1 MKKLLFWMLLIVG
14 TVALLGS
21 CAKKEESTTTAA
33 AAAAAGVCT
42 TCDPLTSTTTAA
54 GSITVGSA
62 TLSGTYATSCF
73 TDVSDFSEGSAP
85 SDMKSYG
92 FLFIVRG
99 NDNVTEETN
108 YYTDSICSTK
118 GYTKKNVYD
127 NVTVGNAYGSKY
139 GTDYSNYQ
147 VELEYKQIKL
157 LVTTTVSETWVEG
170 IYGGSVDFVVDTE
183 KILTVSASSQQKY
196 NLWNVSATTFEMGN
210 NGAQSF
216 PTELNGVEYTKQ

>member
-1 MKKLLFWMLLIVG
+1 MKKLLFWMVLIVG

-21 CAKKEESTTTAA
+21 CAKKEESTTT

-73 TDVSDFSEGSAP
+73 TNASDFSEGSAP

-108 YYTDSICSTK
+108 YYTDSTCTTK
-118 GYTKKNVYD
+118 GYTRKNVYE
-127 NVTVGNAYGSKY
+127 NVTVGSAAG
-139 GTDYSNYQ
+139 SNYQ
-147 VELEYKQIKL
+147 VALIWKQIKI

-170 IYGGSVDFVVDTE
+170 IYGGSDDFVVDTE

-210 NGAQSF
+210 KGANY
-216 PTELNGVEYTKQ
+216 PTGLNGVKYTKQ

>member
-1 MKKLLFWMLLIVG
+1 MKKLLFWIVLIVG

-21 CAKKEESTTTAA
+21 CAKKEESTT

-73 TDVSDFSEGSAP
+73 NDASDFSEGSAP

-92 FLFIVRG
+92 YLFIVRG
-99 NDNVTEETN
+99 NDSVTEETN

-127 NVTVGNAYGSKY
+127 NVTVGSASG
-139 GTDYSNYQ
+139 SNYQ
-147 VELEYKQIKL
+147 VALMYKQIKI
-157 LVTTTVSETWVEG
+157 LVTTTVSEAWVDG

-183 KILTVSASSQQKY
+183 KILTLSASSQQKY

-210 NGAQSF
+210 NGANY
-216 PTELNGVEYTKQ
+216 PTELDGVKYTKQ

>member
-1 MKKLLFWMLLIVG
+1 MKDVIMKKLLFWIVLIVG

-21 CAKKEESTTTAA
+21 CAKKEETTT
-33 AAAAAGVCT
+33 AAAAGVCT

-73 TDVSDFSEGSAP
+73 NDASDFSEGSAP

-92 FLFIVRG
+92 YLFIVRG

-108 YYTDSICSTK
+108 YYTDSTCTTK

-127 NVTVGNAYGSKY
+127 NVTVGSASG
-139 GTDYSNYQ
+139 SNYQ
-147 VELEYKQIKL
+147 VELIYKQIKI

-170 IYGGSVDFVVDTE
+170 IYGGSHDFVVDTE
-183 KILTVSASSQQKY
+183 KIFTVSASSQQKY
-196 NLWNVSATTFEMGN
+196 NLWNVSATTFEMGD
-210 NGAQSF
+210 NGANYS
-216 PTELNGVEYTKQ
+216 TELNGVKYTKQ

>member
-1 MKKLLFWMLLIVG
+1 MKEVIMKKLLFWIVLIVG

-21 CAKKEESTTTAA
+21 CAKKEESTTAA
-33 AAAAAGVCT
+33 AAASVCT

-73 TDVSDFSEGSAP
+73 NDASDFSEGSAP

-127 NVTVGNAYGSKY
+127 NVTVGSASG
-139 GTDYSNYQ
+139 SNYQ
-147 VELEYKQIKL
+147 VALMYKQIKI
-157 LVTTTVSETWVEG
+157 LVTTTVSEAWVDG
-170 IYGGSVDFVVDTE
+170 IYGDSVDFVVDTE
-183 KILTVSASSQQKY
+183 KIFTVSASSQQKY

-210 NGAQSF
+210 NGANYS
-216 PTELNGVEYTKQ
+216 TELNGVKYTKQ

>member
-1 MKKLLFWMLLIVG
+1 MKEVIMKKLLFWFVLIVG

-21 CAKKEESTTTAA
+21 CAKKEDSTVAA
-33 AAAAAGVCT
+33 ATGVCT

-73 TDVSDFSEGSAP
+73 NDASDFSEGSAP

-108 YYTDSICSTK
+108 YYTDSTCTTK

-127 NVTVGNAYGSKY
+127 NVTVGSASG
-139 GTDYSNYQ
+139 SNYQ
-147 VELEYKQIKL
+147 VELIYKQIKI
-157 LVTTTVSETWVEG
+157 LVTTTDSETWVDG

-210 NGAQSF
+210 NVPCCTF
-216 PTELNGVEYTKQ
+216 PSELNGVEYTKQ

>member
-1 MKKLLFWMLLIVG
+1 MKEVITKKLLFWIVLIVG

-21 CAKKEESTTTAA
+21 CAKKEDSTVAA
-33 AAAAAGVCT
+33 ATGVCT

-73 TDVSDFSEGSAP
+73 TNASDFSEGAAP

-99 NDNVTEETN
+99 NDNVTEEVN
-108 YYTDSICSTK
+108 YYTDSTCTTK
-118 GYTKKNVYD
+118 GYTNKNVYD
-127 NVTVGNAYGSKY
+127 NVTVGSASG
-139 GTDYSNYQ
+139 SNYQ
-147 VELEYKQIKL
+147 VALIYKQIKI

-196 NLWNVSATTFEMGN
+196 NLWNVSATTFEMGD
-210 NGAQSF
+210 NGANYS
-216 PTELNGVEYTKQ
+216 TELNGVKYTKQ

>member
-1 MKKLLFWMLLIVG
+1 MKKLLFWIVLIVG

-21 CAKKEESTTTAA
+21 CAKKEESTT
-33 AAAAAGVCT
+33 AAAAGVCT

-73 TDVSDFSEGSAP
+73 TNASDFSEGSAP

-127 NVTVGNAYGSKY
+127 NVTVGSASG
-139 GTDYSNYQ
+139 SNYQ
-147 VELEYKQIKL
+147 VALMYKQIKI
-157 LVTTTVSETWVEG
+157 LVTTTVSEAWVDG

-210 NGAQSF
+210 NGANYS
-216 PTELNGVEYTKQ
+216 TELTGVKYTKQ

>member
-1 MKKLLFWMLLIVG
+1 MKKLLFWIVLIVG

-21 CAKKEESTTTAA
+21 CAKKEESTTAA
-33 AAAAAGVCT
+33 AAASVCT

-73 TDVSDFSEGSAP
+73 NDASDFSEGSAP

-92 FLFIVRG
+92 YLFIVRG

-127 NVTVGNAYGSKY
+127 NVTVGSASG
-139 GTDYSNYQ
+139 SNYQ
-147 VELEYKQIKL
+147 VALMYKQIKI
-157 LVTTTVSETWVEG
+157 LVTTTVSEAWVDG

-183 KILTVSASSQQKY
+183 KILTLSASSQQKY

-210 NGAQSF
+210 KGANY
-216 PTELNGVEYTKQ
+216 PTGLNGVEYTKQ

>member
-1 MKKLLFWMLLIVG
+1 MKKLLFWIVLIVG

-21 CAKKEESTTTAA
+21 CAKKEDSTTAA
-33 AAAAAGVCT
+33 AAAAASVCT

-62 TLSGTYATSCF
+62 ALSGTYATSCF
-73 TDVSDFSEGSAP
+73 TNVSDLSEGSAP

-92 FLFIVRG
+92 YLFIVRG

-127 NVTVGNAYGSKY
+127 NVTVGSASG
-139 GTDYSNYQ
+139 SNYQ
-147 VELEYKQIKL
+147 VALIYKQIKI

-170 IYGGSVDFVVDTE
+170 IYGGSHDFVVDTE

-196 NLWNVSATTFEMGN
+196 NLWNVSATTLQMGSK
-210 NGAQSF
+210 GADY
-216 PTELNGVEYTKQ
+216 PTELDGVEYTKQ

>member
-1 MKKLLFWMLLIVG
+1 MKKLLFWIVLIVG

-21 CAKKEESTTTAA
+21 CAKKEESTT

-73 TDVSDFSEGSAP
+73 TDASDFSEGSAP

-108 YYTDSICSTK
+108 YYTDSTCTTK

-127 NVTVGNAYGSKY
+127 NVTVGSASG
-139 GTDYSNYQ
+139 SNYQ
-147 VELEYKQIKL
+147 VALMYKQIKI
-157 LVTTTVSETWVEG
+157 LVTTTVSEAWVDG
-170 IYGGSVDFVVDTE
+170 KYGGSVDFVVDTE

>member
-1 MKKLLFWMLLIVG
+1 MKKLLFWIVLIVG

-21 CAKKEESTTTAA
+21 CAKKEESTT
-33 AAAAAGVCT
+33 AAAAGVCT

-73 TDVSDFSEGSAP
+73 NDASDFSEGSAP

-92 FLFIVRG
+92 YLFIVRG

-108 YYTDSICSTK
+108 YYTDSTCSTK

-127 NVTVGNAYGSKY
+127 NVTVGSASG
-139 GTDYSNYQ
+139 SNYQ
-147 VELEYKQIKL
+147 VALMYKQIKI
-157 LVTTTVSETWVEG
+157 LVTTTDSETWVDG

-210 NGAQSF
+210 NGANYS
-216 PTELNGVEYTKQ
+216 TELTGVKYTKQ

>member
-1 MKKLLFWMLLIVG
+1 MKKLLFWIVLIVG

-21 CAKKEESTTTAA
+21 CAKKEESTT

-73 TDVSDFSEGSAP
+73 TNASDFSEGSAP

-99 NDNVTEETN
+99 NDNVTEELN
-108 YYTDSICSTK
+108 YYTDSTCTTK
-118 GYTKKNVYD
+118 GYTNKNVYD
-127 NVTVGNAYGSKY
+127 NVTVGNSYGSKES
-139 GTDYSNYQ
+139 GFSYQ
-147 VELEYKQIKL
+147 VKLEYKQIKL
-157 LVTTTVSETWVEG
+157 LVTTTVSETWLQG
-170 IYGGSVDFVVDTE
+170 IYGDSVDFVVDTE

-210 NGAQSF
+210 NGANYS
-216 PTELNGVEYTKQ
+216 TELTGVKYTKQ

>member
-1 MKKLLFWMLLIVG
+1 MKKLLFWIVLIVG

-21 CAKKEESTTTAA
+21 CAKKEESTT

-73 TDVSDFSEGSAP
+73 NDASDFSEGSAP

-92 FLFIVRG
+92 YLFIVRG

-108 YYTDSICSTK
+108 YYTDSTCSTK

-127 NVTVGNAYGSKY
+127 NVTVGSASG
-139 GTDYSNYQ
+139 SNYQ
-147 VELEYKQIKL
+147 VALIYKQIKI

-196 NLWNVSATTFEMGN
+196 NLWNVSATTFEMGD
-210 NGAQSF
+210 NGANYS
-216 PTELNGVEYTKQ
+216 TELNGVKYTKQ

>member
-1 MKKLLFWMLLIVG
+1 MKKLLFWIVLIVG
-14 TVALLGS
+14 TVVLLGS
-21 CAKKEESTTTAA
+21 CAKKEESTTAA
-33 AAAAAGVCT
+33 AAATGVCT

-62 TLSGTYATSCF
+62 ALSGTYATSCF
-73 TDVSDFSEGSAP
+73 TNVSDLSEGSAP
-85 SDMKSYG
+85 SDTKSYG

-99 NDNVTEETN
+99 NDNVTEELN
-108 YYTDSICSTK
+108 YYTDSTCTTK

-147 VELEYKQIKL
+147 VKLEYKQIKL
-157 LVTTTVSETWVEG
+157 LVTTTVSETWLQG
-170 IYGGSVDFVVDTE
+170 IYGDSVDFVVDTE

-210 NGAQSF
+210 NAPCCTF
-216 PTELNGVEYTKQ
+216 PSKLNGVEYTKQ

>member
-1 MKKLLFWMLLIVG
+1 MKKLLFWIVLIVG

-21 CAKKEESTTTAA
+21 CAKKEESTT

-73 TDVSDFSEGSAP
+73 NDASDFSEGSAP

-92 FLFIVRG
+92 YLFIVRG

-108 YYTDSICSTK
+108 YYTDSTCTTK

-127 NVTVGNAYGSKY
+127 NVTVGSASG
-139 GTDYSNYQ
+139 SNYQ
-147 VELEYKQIKL
+147 VALIYKQIKI

-196 NLWNVSATTFEMGN
+196 NLWNVSATTFEMGD
-210 NGAQSF
+210 NGANYS
-216 PTELNGVEYTKQ
+216 TELNGVKYTKQ

>member
-1 MKKLLFWMLLIVG
+1 MKKLLFWMVLIVG

-33 AAAAAGVCT
+33 AGAAGVCT

-73 TDVSDFSEGSAP
+73 TDASDFSEGSAP

-108 YYTDSICSTK
+108 YYTDSTCTTK

-127 NVTVGNAYGSKY
+127 NVTVGSASG
-139 GTDYSNYQ
+139 SNYQ
-147 VELEYKQIKL
+147 VALMYKQIKI
-157 LVTTTVSETWVEG
+157 LVTTTVSEAWVDG

>member
-1 MKKLLFWMLLIVG
+1 MKKLLFWIVLIVG

-21 CAKKEESTTTAA
+21 CAKKEESTTAA
-33 AAAAAGVCT
+33 AAASVCT

-73 TDVSDFSEGSAP
+73 NDASDFSEGSAP

-92 FLFIVRG
+92 YLFIVRG

-127 NVTVGNAYGSKY
+127 NVTVGSASG
-139 GTDYSNYQ
+139 SNYQ
-147 VELEYKQIKL
+147 VELIYKQIKI

-170 IYGGSVDFVVDTE
+170 IYGGSHDFVVDTE
-183 KILTVSASSQQKY
+183 KIFTVSASSQQKY

-210 NGAQSF
+210 KGANY
-216 PTELNGVEYTKQ
+216 PTGLNGVEYTKQ

>member
-1 MKKLLFWMLLIVG
+1 MKKLLFWIVLIVG

-21 CAKKEESTTTAA
+21 CAKKEDSTTAA
-33 AAAAAGVCT
+33 AAAASVCT

-73 TDVSDFSEGSAP
+73 TNASDFSEGSAP

-92 FLFIVRG
+92 YLFIVRG
-99 NDNVTEETN
+99 NDNVTEEVN
-108 YYTDSICSTK
+108 YYTDSTCTTK

-127 NVTVGNAYGSKY
+127 NVTVGSASG
-139 GTDYSNYQ
+139 SNYQ
-147 VELEYKQIKL
+147 VALMYKQIKI
-157 LVTTTVSETWVEG
+157 LVTTTDSETWVDG

-210 NGAQSF
+210 KGANY
-216 PTELNGVEYTKQ
+216 PTGLNGVEYTKQ

>member
-21 CAKKEESTTTAA
+21 CAKKEESTTA

-62 TLSGTYATSCF
+62 ALSGTYATSCF
-73 TDVSDFSEGSAP
+73 TNISDFSVGSAP

-99 NDNVTEETN
+99 NDNVTEEMN
-108 YYTDSICSTK
+108 YFTDSTCSTK
-118 GYTKKNVYD
+118 GYTQKSVYD
-127 NVTVGNAYGSKY
+127 NVTVGSASG
-139 GTDYSNYQ
+139 SNYQ
-147 VELEYKQIKL
+147 VALMHKQIKI
-157 LVTTTVSETWVEG
+157 LVTTTVTETWAQAK
-170 IYGGSVDFVVDTE
+170 YGGSVDFVVDTE
-183 KILTVSASSQQKY
+183 YILNISPSYQQQY
-196 NLWNVSATTFEMGN
+196 NLWNVSATTFEKGS
-210 NGAQSF
+210 NGDDYS
-216 PTELNGVEYTKQ
+216 TELNGVKYTKQ

>member
-1 MKKLLFWMLLIVG
+1 MKKLLFWIVLIVG

-21 CAKKEESTTTAA
+21 CAKKEESTTAA
-33 AAAAAGVCT
+33 AAAASVCT

-73 TDVSDFSEGSAP
+73 TNASDFSEGARP

-127 NVTVGNAYGSKY
+127 NVTVGSASG
-139 GTDYSNYQ
+139 SNYQ
-147 VELEYKQIKL
+147 VALIYKQIKI

-216 PTELNGVEYTKQ
+216 PTELNGVKYTKQ

>member
-1 MKKLLFWMLLIVG
+1 MKKLLFWIVLIVG

-21 CAKKEESTTTAA
+21 CAKKEDSTVAA
-33 AAAAAGVCT
+33 ATGVCT

-73 TDVSDFSEGSAP
+73 NDASDFSEGSAP

-92 FLFIVRG
+92 YLFIVRG

-127 NVTVGNAYGSKY
+127 NVTVGSASG
-139 GTDYSNYQ
+139 SNYQ
-147 VELEYKQIKL
+147 VELIYKQIKI

-170 IYGGSVDFVVDTE
+170 IYGGSHDFVVDTE
-183 KILTVSASSQQKY
+183 KIFTVSASSQQKY

-210 NGAQSF
+210 KGANY
-216 PTELNGVEYTKQ
+216 PTGLNGVEYTKQ

>member
-1 MKKLLFWMLLIVG
+1 MKKLLFWIVLIVG

-21 CAKKEESTTTAA
+21 CAKKEESTT
-33 AAAAAGVCT
+33 AAAGVCT

-73 TDVSDFSEGSAP
+73 NDASDFSEGSAP

-99 NDNVTEETN
+99 NDNVTEEVN
-108 YYTDSICSTK
+108 YYTDSTCTTK
-118 GYTKKNVYD
+118 GYTRKNVYD
-127 NVTVGNAYGSKY
+127 NVTVGSASG
-139 GTDYSNYQ
+139 SNYQ
-147 VELEYKQIKL
+147 VALMYKQIKI
-157 LVTTTVSETWVEG
+157 LVTTTDSETWVDG

>member
-1 MKKLLFWMLLIVG
+1 MKKLLFWIVLIVG

-21 CAKKEESTTTAA
+21 CAKKEESTTAA
-33 AAAAAGVCT
+33 AASVCT

-73 TDVSDFSEGSAP
+73 NDASDFSEGSAP

-99 NDNVTEETN
+99 NDYVTEELN
-108 YYTDSICSTK
+108 YYTDSTCTTK

-127 NVTVGNAYGSKY
+127 NVTVGSASG
-139 GTDYSNYQ
+139 SNYQ
-147 VELEYKQIKL
+147 VALIYKQIKI
-157 LVTTTVSETWVEG
+157 LVTTTVSEAWVEG

-210 NGAQSF
+210 NGANYS
-216 PTELNGVEYTKQ
+216 TELNGVKYTKQ

>member
-1 MKKLLFWMLLIVG
+1 MKKFWIVLIVG

-21 CAKKEESTTTAA
+21 CAKKEESTT
-33 AAAAAGVCT
+33 AAAAGVCT

-73 TDVSDFSEGSAP
+73 TNASDFSEGSAP

-108 YYTDSICSTK
+108 YYTDSTCSTK

-127 NVTVGNAYGSKY
+127 NVTVGSASG
-139 GTDYSNYQ
+139 SNYQ
-147 VELEYKQIKL
+147 VALMHKQIKI
-157 LVTTTVSETWVEG
+157 LVTTTVSEAWVDG

>member
-1 MKKLLFWMLLIVG
+1 MKKLLFWIVLIVG

-21 CAKKEESTTTAA
+21 CAKKEESTT
-33 AAAAAGVCT
+33 AAAGVCT

-73 TDVSDFSEGSAP
+73 TNASDFSEGSAP

-108 YYTDSICSTK
+108 YYTDSTCTTK

-127 NVTVGNAYGSKY
+127 NVTVGSASG
-139 GTDYSNYQ
+139 SNYQ
-147 VELEYKQIKL
+147 VALMYKQIKI
-157 LVTTTVSETWVEG
+157 LVTTTDSETWVEG
-170 IYGGSVDFVVDTE
+170 IYGGSLDFVVDTE

-210 NGAQSF
+210 NVPCCTF
-216 PTELNGVEYTKQ
+216 PSELNGVEYTKQ

>member
-1 MKKLLFWMLLIVG
+1 MKKLLFWIVLIVG

-21 CAKKEESTTTAA
+21 CAKKEESTTA

-73 TDVSDFSEGSAP
+73 TDASDFSEGSAP

-99 NDNVTEETN
+99 NDNVTEE
-108 YYTDSICSTK
+108 
-118 GYTKKNVYD
+118 
-127 NVTVGNAYGSKY
+127 
-139 GTDYSNYQ
+139 
-147 VELEYKQIKL
+147 L
-157 LVTTTVSETWVEG
+157 
-170 IYGGSVDFVVDTE
+170 
-183 KILTVSASSQQKY
+183 KILHAQLKVIQKKMCMIM
-196 NLWNVSATTFEMGN
+196 LQLEVLPVQTIKSH
-210 NGAQSF
+210 
-216 PTELNGVEYTKQ
+216 

>member
-1 MKKLLFWMLLIVG
+1 MKKLLFWIVLIVG

-21 CAKKEESTTTAA
+21 CAKKEESTAA
-33 AAAAAGVCT
+33 AAAAASVCT

-73 TDVSDFSEGSAP
+73 NDASDFSEGSAP

-92 FLFIVRG
+92 YLFIVRG

-127 NVTVGNAYGSKY
+127 NVTVGSASG
-139 GTDYSNYQ
+139 SNYQ
-147 VELEYKQIKL
+147 VALMYKQIKI
-157 LVTTTVSETWVEG
+157 LVTTTVSEAWVDG

-183 KILTVSASSQQKY
+183 KILTLSASSQQKY
-196 NLWNVSATTFEMGN
+196 NLWNVSATTFEMGD
-210 NGAQSF
+210 NGANYS
-216 PTELNGVEYTKQ
+216 TELNGVKYTKQ

>member
-1 MKKLLFWMLLIVG
+1 MKDVIMKKLLFWIVLIVG

-21 CAKKEESTTTAA
+21 CAKKEESTT
-33 AAAAAGVCT
+33 AAAAGVCT

-73 TDVSDFSEGSAP
+73 TNASDFSEGSAP

-92 FLFIVRG
+92 YLFIVRG
-99 NDNVTEETN
+99 NDNVTEELN
-108 YYTDSICSTK
+108 YYTDSTCTTK

-127 NVTVGNAYGSKY
+127 NVTVGSASG
-139 GTDYSNYQ
+139 SNYQ
-147 VELEYKQIKL
+147 VALIYKQIKI

-196 NLWNVSATTFEMGN
+196 NLWNVSATTFEMGD
-210 NGAQSF
+210 NGANYS
-216 PTELNGVEYTKQ
+216 TELNGVKYTKQ

>member
-1 MKKLLFWMLLIVG
+1 MKEVIMKKLLFWIVLIVG

-21 CAKKEESTTTAA
+21 CAKKEDSTVAA
-33 AAAAAGVCT
+33 ATGVCT

-73 TDVSDFSEGSAP
+73 NDASDFSEGSAP

-92 FLFIVRG
+92 YLFIVRG

-127 NVTVGNAYGSKY
+127 NVTVGSASG
-139 GTDYSNYQ
+139 SNYQ
-147 VELEYKQIKL
+147 VELIYKQIKI
-157 LVTTTVSETWVEG
+157 LVTTTVSETWVKG
-170 IYGGSVDFVVDTE
+170 VYGGSIDFVVDTE
-183 KILTVSASSQQKY
+183 KIFTVSASSQQKY

-210 NGAQSF
+210 KGANY
-216 PTELNGVEYTKQ
+216 PTGLNGVEYTKQ

>member
-1 MKKLLFWMLLIVG
+1 MKKLLFWIVLIVG

-21 CAKKEESTTTAA
+21 CAKKEESTT

-73 TDVSDFSEGSAP
+73 TNASDFSEGSAP

-108 YYTDSICSTK
+108 YYTDSTCTTK

-127 NVTVGNAYGSKY
+127 NVTVGSASG
-139 GTDYSNYQ
+139 SNYQ
-147 VELEYKQIKL
+147 VALMYKQIKI
-157 LVTTTVSETWVEG
+157 LVTTTDSETWVDG

-210 NGAQSF
+210 NGANY
-216 PTELNGVEYTKQ
+216 PPGLNGVEYTKQ

>member
-1 MKKLLFWMLLIVG
+1 MKKLLFWIVLIVG

-21 CAKKEESTTTAA
+21 CAIKEESTT
-33 AAAAAGVCT
+33 AAAGVCT

-73 TDVSDFSEGSAP
+73 TNASDFSEGSAP

-99 NDNVTEETN
+99 NDNVTEEVN
-108 YYTDSICSTK
+108 YYTDSTCTTK
-118 GYTKKNVYD
+118 GYTRKNVYE
-127 NVTVGNAYGSKY
+127 NVTVGSAAG
-139 GTDYSNYQ
+139 SNYQ
-147 VELEYKQIKL
+147 VALIWKQIKI

-196 NLWNVSATTFEMGN
+196 NLWNVSATTFEMGHFGN
-210 NGAQSF
+210 TYS
-216 PTELNGVEYTKQ
+216 TVLNGVKYTKQ

>member
-1 MKKLLFWMLLIVG
+1 MKKLLFWIVLIVG

-21 CAKKEESTTTAA
+21 CAKKEESTTAA
-33 AAAAAGVCT
+33 AAASVCT

-92 FLFIVRG
+92 YLFIVRG

-127 NVTVGNAYGSKY
+127 NVTVGSASG
-139 GTDYSNYQ
+139 SNYQ
-147 VELEYKQIKL
+147 VALMYKQIKI
-157 LVTTTVSETWVEG
+157 LVTTTVSEAWVDG

-183 KILTVSASSQQKY
+183 KILTLSASSQQKY
-196 NLWNVSATTFEMGN
+196 NLWNVSATTFEMGD
-210 NGAQSF
+210 NGANYS
-216 PTELNGVEYTKQ
+216 TELNGVKYTKQ

>member
-21 CAKKEESTTTAA
+21 CAKKEDSTTAA

-73 TDVSDFSEGSAP
+73 TNVSDFSEGSAP

-108 YYTDSICSTK
+108 YYTDSTCTTK
-118 GYTKKNVYD
+118 GYTQKSVFD
-127 NVTVGNAYGSKY
+127 NVTVGSASG
-139 GTDYSNYQ
+139 SNYQ
-147 VELEYKQIKL
+147 VALYNKQITI
-157 LVTTTVSETWVEG
+157 LVTTTVTETWVEAK
-170 IYGGSVDFVVDTE
+170 YGGSVDFVVDTE
-183 KILTVSASSQQKY
+183 YILGTSAAYAQRY

-210 NGAQSF
+210 AARSDY
-216 PTELNGVEYTKQ
+216 PTELSGVKYTKQ